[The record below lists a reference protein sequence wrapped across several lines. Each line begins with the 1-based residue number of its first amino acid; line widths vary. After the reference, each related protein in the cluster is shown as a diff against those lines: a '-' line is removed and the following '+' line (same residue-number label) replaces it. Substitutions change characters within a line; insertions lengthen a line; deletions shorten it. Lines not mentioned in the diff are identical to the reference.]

1 MCAMAV
7 ESFAEWLSQ
16 QTDRDDQVGALAATV
31 VGDPQFPEHG
41 DRSIYEGYFSSASEP
56 QDAADEF
63 ARAWDE
69 FESSSAAG

>member
-1 MCAMAV
+1 MCSMAV

-41 DRSIYEGYFSSASEP
+41 DRSIYEGYFSSAVLTL
-56 QDAADEF
+56 
-63 ARAWDE
+63 R
-69 FESSSAAG
+69 SSWALICFFIWIFSW